1 MSEILSDVSVKVDD
15 CNQSKDEQPQRNEV
29 SIKIIANNVIDEAE
43 EPLGSVTKFPPS
55 GNDGPAVRTSARVIH
70 KLRTPIVPL
79 EKKEAQNE
87 APIVNPPKTPSQP
100 KVHVRVQWINAERT
114 YFFDALN
121 EFGRD
126 FEQISR
132 YINAKMKRKT
142 PTEQDYKTKE
152 NIRQMYYQ
160 IYQKASKYLR
170 FSEDVKKHAQE
181 LYTIINFGEMKRKLV
196 MSSEKSFLKF
206 RDLVYKG
213 SVTIRLK
220 GKNIKV
226 KTPSCRA
233 LRKLN
238 QLEGNQIEDVHLP
251 QRIDV
256 VLRPLNMKSWGYVQ
270 GLAQNPRIRMVSL
283 PLQKR
288 LASLLHTLQQK
299 WHTNNS
305 RLYERYVN
313 STIQKNGP
321 QKIGEDIV
329 AQSKTDLI
337 QLKVEQPILR
347 FMPPH
352 DTIIHRPMV
361 QLNELLSSCNIC
373 LNSYEERIGAKTRG
387 ETLSTE
393 KFAHIKD
400 LLKHP
405 SKRMR
410 FDSASDKN
418 AKAKAEEQ
426 NSSKLSE
433 SISKI
438 SEEPG
443 ISVIVDH
450 KSNDS
455 ADGDLKEIKE
465 ENVESKLNKILS
477 LDVKKEE
484 AEDAL
489 IVPTTLP
496 MLLVKVDENDNKPVV
511 IQPTL
516 ITSTATPTT
525 STTKSKK
532 KDSMMIGQKSSKEH
546 TFKPLIDEETLKKV
560 RKGWTMSNVGDL
572 TIGDLYLMFG
582 TDSRLVLEYDFVE
595 GPEMPAEANGE
606 AAPSK
611 VEPNDI
617 GNKLKNLLTVAN
629 LMEGSTNPMLL
640 NFLSNHTCERSS
652 NDNNHAEPSF
662 KQPLL
667 NNIPRIKS
675 NQQRWWFQH
684 RPRAMGNQLMAGA
697 SSNHVIRDLYQ
708 TPPPA
713 VESQQNKKP
722 CDKVDSDDEVTKIL
736 EHKIQSFQNISS
748 KMEPNLF
755 PENSRSSMRSILE
768 NLMSNNDRPKGPI
781 SDGE

>member
-1 MSEILSDVSVKVDD
+1 MSEAMSDAGEKSDD
-15 CNQSKDEQPQRNEV
+15 CNQPKDDQMQRNEV
-29 SIKIIANNVIDEAE
+29 SIKISNNVIDEME

-70 KLRTPIVPL
+70 KLRTPVVPP

-87 APIVNPPKTPSQP
+87 APVVNAPKTPSQP
-100 KVHVRVQWINAERT
+100 KVHVRVQWINAERN

-121 EFGRD
+121 EYGRD

-132 YINAKMKRKT
+132 YINAKMRRKT
-142 PTEQDYKTKE
+142 PTEQDYKTKD

-160 IYQKASKYLR
+160 MYQKASKYLR
-170 FSEDVKKHAQE
+170 FSDDVKKHAQE
-181 LYTIINFGEMKRKLV
+181 LYTIINYGEMKRKLV
-196 MSSEKSFLKF
+196 MGSEKSFLKF

-238 QLEGNQIEDVHLP
+238 QLEGNAIEDIHLP
-251 QRIDV
+251 QRLDV
-256 VLRPLNMKSWGYVQ
+256 VLRPLNIKSWGFVH
-270 GLAQNPRIRMVSL
+270 GLAQNPRIQMVSL

-288 LASLLHTLQQK
+288 LATLLHTLQQK
-299 WHTNNS
+299 WHTTNS

-313 STIQKNGP
+313 IAIQKNGP
-321 QKIGEDIV
+321 QRIGEDIV
-329 AQSKTDLI
+329 AQSKIDLV
-337 QLKVEQPILR
+337 QLKNEQPMLR

-352 DTIIHRPMV
+352 DTVIHRPMV

-373 LNSYEERIGAKTRG
+373 LNSYEDRIGATTRG

-418 AKAKAEEQ
+418 AKAKVEEQ
-426 NSSKLSE
+426 NKNAGESKL
-433 SISKI
+433 

-443 ISVIVDH
+443 ITVIVD
-450 KSNDS
+450 KSNDA
-455 ADGDLKEIKE
+455 ADSDMKTEIKE
-465 ENVESKLNKILS
+465 ENIESKVKQS
-477 LDVKKEE
+477 LDEKKDEPEE
-484 AEDAL
+484 AL
-489 IVPTTLP
+489 QIPTAP
-496 MLLVKVDENDNKPVV
+496 IKDENDNKPAAIPTPAV
-511 IQPTL
+511 IPTP
-516 ITSTATPTT
+516 APT

-532 KDSMMIGQKSSKEH
+532 KDLMINGHKSSKEH
-546 TFKPLIDEETLKKV
+546 QFKPLIDEETLKKV
-560 RKGWTMSNVGDL
+560 RKGWTMANVGDL

-582 TDSRLVLEYDFVE
+582 TDSRLVLEYDFVDRQE
-595 GPEMPAEANGE
+595 VSAEANAE
-606 AAPSK
+606 ATPSK

-617 GNKLKNLLTVAN
+617 GKKLKNLLTVAN

-640 NFLSNHTCERSS
+640 NFLSNHACDRSTS
-652 NDNNHAEPSF
+652 DSNHAEPTF
-662 KQPLL
+662 KQPIL

-675 NQQRWWFQH
+675 NQQRWWLQH
-684 RPRAMGNQLMAGA
+684 RPRGIGNQVMVGTP
-697 SSNHVIRDLYQ
+697 SNHVIRDLYQ
-708 TPPPA
+708 TPPPP
-713 VESQQNKKP
+713 VESQQNKKA
-722 CDKVDSDDEVTKIL
+722 CDKVDRDDEVTKIL
-736 EHKIQSFQNISS
+736 EQKIQTFQNVSGRI
-748 KMEPNLF
+748 EF
-755 PENSRSSMRSILE
+755 PENSRASMRSILE
-768 NLMSNNDRPKGPI
+768 NLMSNNDRPRGPV
-781 SDGE
+781 SDGELRKLFWRKLF